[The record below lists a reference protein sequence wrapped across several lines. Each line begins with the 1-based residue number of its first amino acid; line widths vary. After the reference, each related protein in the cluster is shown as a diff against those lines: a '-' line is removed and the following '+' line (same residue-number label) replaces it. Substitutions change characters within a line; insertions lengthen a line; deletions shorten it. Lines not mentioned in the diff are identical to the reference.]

1 MKKRY
6 LLAIIPLSLL
16 IYGCKKK
23 STTKTHKD
31 TTKITT
37 KATTKK
43 TTQNITA
50 KTNYDELLKDYYYKL
65 DGNDVIIFGV
75 KNQDAIE
82 LVVPEG
88 VTKIIDYDDDGY
100 YAFRYLENLEKIT
113 LPKTLKEIGEYS
125 FSGCDKLVE
134 IYNLSNINL
143 TLNDEEDE
151 TCITENAYVI
161 HKSLSEESNIVRFN
175 GFSFIHTDTVSMLFN
190 YTGSDK
196 FLITPSSYNYVGQD
210 ITSYDI
216 REKTFMDNEMV
227 TLELSDAVN
236 VIESYAFGGCYNLS
250 SVTVGKN
257 VTEIKSHAFGS
268 DNKLDDIYTVG
279 MYNECNRLVEVIN
292 KSSLEIK
299 KGYKTN
305 GRIAKNALIVKDENS
320 TSSVVIKDDFVFLK
334 TDDNA
339 YLTCYFGN
347 EKTVIT
353 PDSFVFGNETID
365 SYIIND
371 YALAYK
377 DNIEKVIIS
386 NSATSIGQGIVFKD
400 QFHRRNDTVEEIIIG
415 NNVTFIQANA
425 FTESYELKKL
435 TLGSKVKNIKIGSFS
450 YCSELTEVVILSEET
465 LELDEKSFYKPNN
478 SDYKPIE
485 RVFFK
490 GTKETW
496 DNWPSD
502 KKGINNSQLFDAT
515 IYFYSAEKPI
525 VEGNYWCIVNDE
537 IIIWEKA
544 E

>member
-6 LLAIIPLSLL
+6 LFAILTIPLALF
-16 IYGCKKK
+16 GCRKKK
-23 STTKTHKD
+23 TTNSNE

-37 KATTKK
+37 KVTTEDKK
-43 TTQNITA
+43 NTPDYA
-50 KTNYDELLKDYYYKL
+50 ELLKDYYYKL

-82 LVVPEG
+82 LVIPEG
-88 VTKIIDYDDDGY
+88 VTKILDYDDDEY
-100 YAFRYLENLEKIT
+100 HAFRYLENLEKIT
-113 LPKTLKEIGEYS
+113 LPKSLKEIGEYS

-143 TLNDEEDE
+143 TLNDEDDE
-151 TCITENAYVI
+151 TCITEYAYSI
-161 HKSLSEESNIVRFN
+161 HTSLDEPSNIVRKD
-175 GFSFIHTDTVSMLFN
+175 GYSFIHTNSVSKLFH
-190 YTGSDK
+190 YTGNEKSIVTPDGY
-196 FLITPSSYNYVGQD
+196 LHNGETITN
-210 ITSYDI
+210 YDI
-216 REKTFMDNEMV
+216 ENGAFMDNEMV
-227 TLELSDAVN
+227 TLVLSDAVN

-250 SVTVGKN
+250 SVTVGQN

-268 DNKLDDIYTVG
+268 DDRSDEPYTVG
-279 MYNECNRLVEVIN
+279 RYNECNRLVEVIN

-305 GRIAKNALIVKDENS
+305 GRIAKNALVVKDENS
-320 TSSVVIKDDFVFLK
+320 TSSIVIKDDFVFLK

-339 YLTCYFGN
+339 YLTCYLGN
-347 EKTVIT
+347 EETVIT
-353 PDSFVFGNETID
+353 PDSFVLGSDTIN

-377 DNIEKVIIS
+377 DNIKKVTIS
-386 NSATSIGQGIVFKD
+386 NSATSIEQGIIFND

-425 FTESYELKKL
+425 FAESYELKKL
-435 TLGSKVKNIKIGSFS
+435 TLGTKVKDIKIGSFS
-450 YCSELTEVVILSEET
+450 YCSELTDVVILSEET
-465 LELDEKSFYKPNN
+465 LKLDEKSFYKPNN

-490 GTKETW
+490 GTKDTW

-502 KKGINNSQLFDAT
+502 EKGTNNSQLFNAT
-515 IYFYSAEKPI
+515 IYFYSAEKPTI
-525 VEGNYWCIVNDE
+525 DGNYWAIVNDE
-537 IIIWEKA
+537 IIIWD
-544 E
+544 

>member
-6 LLAIIPLSLL
+6 LFAILTISLALF
-16 IYGCKKK
+16 GCRKKK
-23 STTKTHKD
+23 TTNSKE

-37 KATTKK
+37 KVTTEAKK
-43 TTQNITA
+43 TNPDYA
-50 KTNYDELLKDYYYKL
+50 ELLKDYYYKL

-88 VTKIIDYDDDGY
+88 VTKILDYDDDGY

-113 LPKTLKEIGEYS
+113 LPKSLKEIGEYS

-134 IYNLSNINL
+134 IYNLSDINL
-143 TLNDEEDE
+143 TLNDEDDE
-151 TCITENAYVI
+151 TCITEYAYSI
-161 HKSLSEESNIVRFN
+161 HTSLDEPSNIVRKD
-175 GFSFIHTDTVSMLFN
+175 GYSFIHTNSVSKLFH
-190 YTGSDK
+190 YTGNEKSIVTPDSY
-196 FLITPSSYNYVGQD
+196 LHNGETITN
-210 ITSYDI
+210 YDI
-216 REKTFMDNEMV
+216 ANGAFMGNEMV
-227 TLELSDAVN
+227 TLVLSDAIN

-268 DNKLDDIYTVG
+268 DDRLDDIYTVG

-292 KSSLEIK
+292 KSSLDIV
-299 KGYKTN
+299 KGSKTN

-320 TSSVVIKDDFVFLK
+320 TSSVVIKNDFVFLK

-347 EKTVIT
+347 EETVIT
-353 PDSFVFGNETID
+353 PDSFAFENETID

-386 NSATSIGQGIVFKD
+386 NSATSIEQGIVFND

-425 FTESYELKKL
+425 FAESYELKKL

-450 YCSELTEVVILSEET
+450 YCSKLTEVVILSEET
-465 LELDEKSFYKPNN
+465 LELDEKSFYKPND

-515 IYFYSAEKPI
+515 IYFYSAEKPS
-525 VEGNYWCIVNDE
+525 VEGNYWVMVNDE
-537 IIIWEKA
+537 IVIWEKT

>member
-31 TTKITT
+31 TTKIIT

-43 TTQNITA
+43 TTQNITT

-65 DGNDVIIFGV
+65 DGDDVIIFGV

-113 LPKTLKEIGEYS
+113 LPKSLKEIGEYS

-175 GFSFIHTDTVSMLFN
+175 GFSFIHTNSVSKLFH
-190 YTGSDK
+190 YTGNEKSIVTPDSY
-196 FLITPSSYNYVGQD
+196 LHNGETITN
-210 ITSYDI
+210 YDI
-216 REKTFMDNEMV
+216 ANGAFMDKEMV
-227 TLELSDAVN
+227 TLVLSDAVN

-268 DNKLDDIYTVG
+268 GNLLDDNTTVG
-279 MYNECNRLVEVIN
+279 SYNECNRLVEVIN

-347 EKTVIT
+347 EETVIT

-386 NSATSIGQGIVFKD
+386 NSATSIEQGIIFND

-425 FTESYELKKL
+425 FAESYELKKL

-450 YCSELTEVVILSEET
+450 YCSELIEVVILSEET
-465 LELDEKSFYKPNN
+465 LELDEKSFFKPNN

-485 RVFFK
+485 KVFFK

>member
-6 LLAIIPLSLL
+6 LLVIIPFCLL
-16 IYGCKKK
+16 FFGCKKK
-23 STTKTHKD
+23 KESTTNKNT

-37 KATTKK
+37 KATTKN
-43 TTQNITA
+43 TTRQSTTS
-50 KTNYDELLKDYYYKL
+50 TNYDELLKDYYYKL
-65 DGNDVIIFGV
+65 DGDDVIIFGV

-88 VTKIIDYDDDGY
+88 VTKILDYDDDEY
-100 YAFRYLENLEKIT
+100 HAFRYLENLEKIT
-113 LPKTLKEIGEYS
+113 LPKSLKEIGEYS

-134 IYNLSNINL
+134 IYNLSDINL
-143 TLNDEEDE
+143 TLNDEDDE
-151 TCITENAYVI
+151 TCITEYAYAI
-161 HKSLSEESNIVRFN
+161 HKTLSEESNIKRFN
-175 GFSFIHTDTVSMLFN
+175 GFSFIHTDTVSKLFH
-190 YTGSDK
+190 YTGNEK
-196 FLITPSSYNYVGQD
+196 YIITPDSYFHNGET
-210 ITSYDI
+210 ITNYDI
-216 REKTFMDNEMV
+216 ANGAFMDNEMV
-227 TLELSDAVN
+227 TLVLSDAIN

-268 DNKLDDIYTVG
+268 GNSLDDNVTVG
-279 MYNECNRLVEVIN
+279 SYNECNRLVEVIN

-339 YLTCYFGN
+339 YLTCYLGN
-347 EKTVIT
+347 EETVIT
-353 PDSFVFGNETID
+353 PDSFAFGNETID

-386 NSATSIGQGIVFKD
+386 NSATSIEQGIVFID

-425 FTESYELKKL
+425 FAESYELKKL
-435 TLGSKVKNIKIGSFS
+435 TLGSKVKI
-450 YCSELTEVVILSEET
+450 
-465 LELDEKSFYKPNN
+465 
-478 SDYKPIE
+478 
-485 RVFFK
+485 
-490 GTKETW
+490 
-496 DNWPSD
+496 
-502 KKGINNSQLFDAT
+502 
-515 IYFYSAEKPI
+515 
-525 VEGNYWCIVNDE
+525 
-537 IIIWEKA
+537 
-544 E
+544 